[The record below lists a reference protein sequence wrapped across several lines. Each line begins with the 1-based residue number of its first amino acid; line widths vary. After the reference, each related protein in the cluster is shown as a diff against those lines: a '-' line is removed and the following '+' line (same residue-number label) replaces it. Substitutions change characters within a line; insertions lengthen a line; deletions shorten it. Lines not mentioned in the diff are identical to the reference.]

1 MRGFFNSEAM
11 TSKLSFIYKKRKN
24 NISIKIYR
32 ERKQKIGTD
41 QDKVRTTLAS
51 WKIESVNVSI
61 QRESKKWYRQDVVS
75 VSINTERGKKLKD

>member
-1 MRGFFNSEAM
+1 M